1 LTLLL
6 KGISI
11 RVPTHPL
18 TYKEQIVAV
27 DVRNAK
33 NIEAIKEHK
42 NTVTSKFY
50 FQFSELREATEG
62 SYFQFFDECFVE
74 AGVEIEPHKHNSH
87 EFYYILEGIG
97 IMRVGKDSKEVG
109 PADLVHVPA
118 NEPHSIKGGPAGVKF
133 LAFAASFQKEGEG
146 HIPV

>member
-1 LTLLL
+1 MDTVALSTLTLTL
-6 KGISI
+6 KEIF
-11 RVPTHPL
+11 
-18 TYKEQIVAV
+18 VAV

-33 NIEAIKEHK
+33 NIEAIKEHN

-50 FQFSELREATEG
+50 FQFSELRDVTEG

-87 EFYYILEGIG
+87 EFYYILEGTG
-97 IMRVGKDSKEVG
+97 IMKVGDDKKEVG

-118 NEPHSIKGGPAGVKF
+118 NEPHSIMGGSTGVKF

-146 HIPV
+146 HSPV